1 MNDGESGHRNPA
13 ADRAETEFNEIVRAN
28 LKRNYAAN
36 FFHGM
41 LGMTGFRLVN
51 TPTFLPAYLFLISGS
66 NAIVGLGLAL
76 QQVGGIVSP
85 IITGNRVEH
94 RDKVMP
100 AAMLLGILSRLSV
113 LGIAL
118 TGWFVVGN
126 IQVAALLGFL
136 FFFGVF
142 MSAQRVVFQLLLS
155 KVIPIRQ
162 RGRLQ
167 AWRNATGGLVAAA
180 LAYFSGKVFIAQ
192 NALGNGYA
200 TTFLCAFVLT
210 SLGLM
215 VLHFMIVEPKS
226 PQLRP
231 PMRFTDRLREFP
243 SLVSENPSF
252 GWFLL
257 VQFFA
262 AMGRMA
268 APFYILYVG
277 EKITIDGATLGL
289 LSLAYLGAGTVSN
302 LVWGYLG
309 DRTGFRL
316 ILVLAVLT
324 WISATLLLII
334 TSSVPFIFLAF
345 FGFGS
350 AQAGY
355 LMGSQT
361 IVLEFGERRDLPM
374 RIALS
379 ATAENVAATIGPLAG
394 GVIAD
399 LLGYNFVL
407 GVSLVV
413 FFMALTLL
421 AFSVGE
427 PRDTRGV

>member
-379 ATAENVAATIGPLAG
+379 ATAENVAATVGPLAG

>member
-13 ADRAETEFNEIVRAN
+13 ADRDETEFNEIVRAN

-324 WISATLLLII
+324 WISATLLLIF

-379 ATAENVAATIGPLAG
+379 ATAENVAATVGPLAG